1 MDGARLT
8 NILVQNHGRCGSVSD
23 NQVSCNWDVDTCF
36 PSIMAVNAE
45 ALRTIR
51 SSQSRSQMYSPL
63 SWSPPIDLD
72 GVITRSFAELMSVL
86 DIMMGRLVMQAEV
99 SRTNLTI
106 LEEQL
111 SAVHLLVQKEGS
123 LMYTAKSEL
132 LSELWTTL
140 GGNKRMVQQYDE
152 RLQFL
157 QELGGHR
164 QQALVHVVVA
174 LETLQ
179 HMSADME
186 DLRERV
192 AVPELAPGQISVEAH
207 INSIN
212 DGLLRLRQ
220 MKLSARVQEQE
231 GVRRGLLPA
240 SD

>member
-1 MDGARLT
+1 MFL
-8 NILVQNHGRCGSVSD
+8 
-23 NQVSCNWDVDTCF
+23 DTC
-36 PSIMAVNAE
+36 SASVLAVNAE

-51 SSQSRSQMYSPL
+51 SGQSRTQMYSL
-63 SWSPPIDLD
+63 FSWSPPVDLN

-86 DIMMGRLVMQAEV
+86 DVMMGRLVVQAES

-111 SAVHLLVQKEGS
+111 SAVHMLVQKEDS
-123 LMYTAKSEL
+123 SMYTAKSEL
-132 LSELWTTL
+132 LSELWTSL

-164 QQALVHVVVA
+164 RQALVHVVVA

-220 MKLSARVQEQE
+220 IKLSARVQEQE
-231 GVRRGLLPA
+231 GVRKGLLPG